1 MDSTPATP
9 AAPRPA
15 PLLSRRTVGRLGL
28 VAGAGALAGAT
39 GVAGAGPAAAVTS
52 TFRVGHLNILS
63 DLSNADFLH
72 DLDLIAGH
80 CHILGLNEV
89 QFRRDQLRSWADAND
104 WHLYMPSG
112 TWPGAEPLLARKSL
126 FRPTSTGDRGSTFVC
141 DTGGSAAPPPP
152 RYLTWI
158 SWEHLPSGRKVNHIN
173 SHLNAHIDD
182 NGSPYDLPRTTDA
195 EKHIRMIRDLAVDRS
210 TQGQVVVS
218 GDFNVDYQDDKRVQ
232 YSRFPYTVLEERQA
246 AGAIPGLRSGYS
258 QMGVTNQATHGSRR
272 IDYIYEWV
280 RVPSSRLMEMTNHY
294 VVDGT
299 RSDHNGV
306 VAAFAMTH

>member
-1 MDSTPATP
+1 MNENTRNDS
-9 AAPRPA
+9 RPA
-15 PLLSRRTVGRLGL
+15 PVLSRRSVARLGL
-28 VAGAGALAGAT
+28 ALGAGAAT
-39 GVAGAGPAAAVTS
+39 SVAAASSASAVSS

-72 DLDLIAGH
+72 DLNLIAGH
-80 CHILGLNEV
+80 CHLLGLNEV
-89 QFRRDQLRSWADAND
+89 QFRRDELNAWADNNG

-112 TWPGAEPLLARKSL
+112 TWPGAEPLLARKSM
-126 FRPTSTGDRGSTFVC
+126 FEPTVVGGARGSTFVC
-141 DTGGSAAPPPP
+141 DTGGSAEPPPP
-152 RYLTWI
+152 RYLNWI
-158 SWEHLPSGRKVNHIN
+158 SWTHKPSGRKVNHIN

-182 NGSPYDLPRTTDA
+182 NGSPYNLPRTEDA
-195 EKHIRMIRDLAVDRS
+195 EKHIRMIRDLAVNRS
-210 TQGQVVVS
+210 DQGQVVVS

-258 QMGVTNQATHGSRR
+258 QMGVTNLPTHGSRR

-280 RVPSSRLMEMTNHY
+280 RVPSSRLMNMTNHY

-306 VAAFAMTH
+306 VAAFSITH

>member
-1 MDSTPATP
+1 MDTHPDPPAETT
-9 AAPRPA
+9 
-15 PLLSRRTVGRLGL
+15 PLLSRRSIGRLGL
-28 VAGAGALAGAT
+28 AAGAGALASVAT
-39 GVAGAGPAAAVTS
+39 AGSASAVTS

-63 DLSNADFLH
+63 DLSHADFLH
-72 DLDLIAGH
+72 DLNLIAGH
-80 CHILGLNEV
+80 CHLLGLNEV
-89 QFRRDQLRSWADAND
+89 QFRRDAVRTWADDNG

-112 TWPGAEPLLARKSL
+112 TWPGAEPLLARKSM
-126 FRPTSTGDRGSTFVC
+126 FRPTSSGDRGSTFVC

-158 SWEHLPSGRKVNHIN
+158 SWEHLPSGRHVNHIN

-182 NGSPYDLPRTTDA
+182 NGSPYALPRTEDA
-195 EKHIRMIRDLAVDRS
+195 EKHIRMIRDLAVRRS
-210 TQGQVVVS
+210 DQGQVVVS

-246 AGAIPGLRSGYS
+246 SGAIPGLRSGYS
-258 QMGVTNQATHGSRR
+258 QMGVTNLPTHGSRR

>member
-1 MDSTPATP
+1 MTTSQGAPQGSAPAI
-9 AAPRPA
+9 
-15 PLLSRRTVGRLGL
+15 SRRTLARLGL
-28 VAGAGALAGAT
+28 AAGAGAATTVAAAGSAS
-39 GVAGAGPAAAVTS
+39 AVTS

-63 DLSNADFLH
+63 TISHADFLH
-72 DLDLIAGH
+72 DLNLIAGH
-80 CHILGLNEV
+80 CHLLGLNEV
-89 QFRRDQLRSWADAND
+89 QFRRDELRNWADSNG

-112 TWPGAEPLLARKSL
+112 TWPGAEPLLARKSM
-126 FRPTSTGDRGSTFVC
+126 FRATSSGDRGSTFVC
-141 DTGGSAAPPPP
+141 DTGGSAEPPPP

-158 SWEHLPSGRKVNHIN
+158 SWEHLPSGRHVNHIN

-182 NGSPYDLPRTTDA
+182 NGSPYALPRTGDA
-195 EKHIRMIRDLAVDRS
+195 EKHIRMIRDLAVGRS
-210 TQGQVVVS
+210 DNGQVVVS

-232 YSRFPYTVLEERQA
+232 YSQFPYTVLEERQA
-246 AGAIPGLRSGYS
+246 TGAIPGLRSGYS
-258 QMGVTNQATHGSRR
+258 QLGVTNLPTLGSRR

-306 VAAFAMTH
+306 VAAFSMTH